1 MKFFCA
7 KDLTSREIISCMA
20 NANIKKDV
28 EFKIVP
34 DKSQFIIGSQSIYTN
49 DIFQSTTIN
58 HINNIRN
65 VRVKRNFD
73 MIGSI
78 IIVITYLSYFFILKL

>member
-1 MKFFCA
+1 
-7 KDLTSREIISCMA
+7 MA
-20 NANIKKDV
+20 NVNIKKDV

-65 VRVKRNFD
+65 IRVKRNFD
-73 MIGSI
+73 MIVAI
-78 IIVITYLSYFFILKL
+78 IILIAFPIFFYFKINHFFY